1 MEILKKDIET
11 LTLEDLMILIKKVRF
26 NQRRFRKSQ
35 KDAIKETLLPLEE
48 ELDDLVAR
56 FFERQTKLF

>member
-35 KDAIKETLLPLEE
+35 KGAIKETLLPLEE